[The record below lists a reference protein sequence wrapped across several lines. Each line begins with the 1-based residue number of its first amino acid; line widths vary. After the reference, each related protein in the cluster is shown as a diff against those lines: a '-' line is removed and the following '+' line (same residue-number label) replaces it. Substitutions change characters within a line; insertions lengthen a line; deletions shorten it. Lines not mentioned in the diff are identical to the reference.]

1 MALAIHVLT
10 GKAKGQEYLLPED
23 GEFLITTGPGEELAF
38 NEGTGKSV
46 AVIKAVNSQI
56 TIKDTGATEGLLV
69 NRKKCAESPLKE
81 GDAVR
86 IGKTRFMVVKVIKYS
101 PVAKAARARA
111 AAKGE
116 KVAVAERPSAPP
128 RALPKTH
135 AAPAPAPAPNPPS
148 LPSSRPDTGALKRP
162 LYELPESGNLQ
173 EHSLG
178 ELLRYFCATRKSG
191 VLSLMVEGDIG
202 AVQINE
208 GKIAD
213 AFIASSPAPSAK
225 RALYRLF
232 RWKQGDYVWQP
243 GEPHPI
249 EPSLQEQSF
258 QTMLAEAET
267 ESEAIENL
275 LAALPPMETRLAV
288 GNLPRGALAKLSPP
302 EMFIV
307 GLVRLH
313 GTVRSIIDH
322 HPENDLVVCRLLVGL
337 LRRNILC
344 IPTTP

>member
-1 MALAIHVLT
+1 
-10 GKAKGQEYLLPED
+10 
-23 GEFLITTGPGEELAF
+23 
-38 NEGTGKSV
+38 V
-46 AVIKAVNSQI
+46 AVLKANKEQI
-56 TIKDTGATEGLLV
+56 TLKDTGAPEGVFV
-69 NRKKCAESPLKE
+69 NRKKCTESPLKE

-116 KVAVAERPSAPP
+116 KAVPPPKPALGTRVPAPVPAATPPPAVSAPP
-128 RALPKTH
+128 TR
-135 AAPAPAPAPNPPS
+135 
-148 LPSSRPDTGALKRP
+148 RDTAALKRP
-162 LYELPESGNLQ
+162 LYELPESGTLQ

-178 ELLRYFCATRKSG
+178 ELLRYFCASGQSG
-191 VLSLMVEGDIG
+191 VLSLMIEGDIG
-202 AVQINE
+202 AVQINQ
-208 GKIAD
+208 GQIAD

-243 GEPHPI
+243 GEPHPV
-249 EPSLQEQSF
+249 EPSLQGQSLK
-258 QTMLAEAET
+258 TMLAEAEA
-267 ESEAIENL
+267 ESEAIGDL
-275 LAALPPMETRLAV
+275 LAALPPPETKLAV
-288 GNLPRGALAKLSPP
+288 GNLPRGALAKLTPP

-313 GTVRSIIDH
+313 GTVRGIIDH
-322 HPENDLVVCRLLVGL
+322 HPENDLVVCRLLVSL

>member
-23 GEFLITTGPGEELAF
+23 GDFIITSGGGEELCF
-38 NEGTGKSV
+38 NEGAGKPL
-46 AVIKAVNSQI
+46 AVLKA
-56 TIKDTGATEGLLV
+56 IKDQVTLQDAGAPEGVFV

-86 IGKTRFMVVKVIKYS
+86 IGKTRFMLVKVIKYS

-111 AAKGE
+111 ADKGE
-116 KVAVAERPSAPP
+116 KVAAP
-128 RALPKTH
+128 AK
-135 AAPAPAPAPNPPS
+135 PAPAPRTSTKAPAPPPPAVTS
-148 LPSSRPDTGALKRP
+148 LPPRRDTTALKRP
-162 LYELPESGNLQ
+162 LYELPESGTLQ

-178 ELLRYFCATRKSG
+178 ELLRFFCAAGQSG
-191 VLSLMVEGDIG
+191 VLSLMIEGDIG

-208 GKIAD
+208 GQIAD

-232 RWKQGDYVWQP
+232 RWKHGDYVWQP
-243 GEPHPI
+243 GEAHPI
-249 EPSLQEQSF
+249 EPSLQGQSL
-258 QTMLAEAET
+258 QTMLAEAEA
-267 ESEAIENL
+267 ESEAIEGL
-275 LAALPPMETRLAV
+275 LAALPPPETKLAV

-313 GTVRSIIDH
+313 GTVRAIIDH

>member
-23 GEFLITTGPGEELAF
+23 GEFIISSAGGEELCF
-38 NEGTGKSV
+38 NEGPGKPV
-46 AVIKAVNSQI
+46 AILKAVKDQI
-56 TIKDTGATEGLLV
+56 SLKDLGAPDGVFV
-69 NRKKCAESPLKE
+69 NRKKCAEAPLKE

-116 KVAVAERPSAPP
+116 KIMAPTAPSPAARPV
-128 RALPKTH
+128 PK
-135 AAPAPAPAPNPPS
+135 APAPPPVTAPPP
-148 LPSSRPDTGALKRP
+148 PARRDTSALKKP
-162 LYELPESGNLQ
+162 LYELPEAGTLQ

-178 ELLRYFCATRKSG
+178 ELLRYFCASGQSG
-191 VLSLMVEGDIG
+191 VLSLMIEGDIG
-202 AVQINE
+202 AVQINQ
-208 GKIAD
+208 GQIAD

-249 EPSLQEQSF
+249 EPSLEGQSL
-258 QTMLAEAET
+258 QTMLAEAEA
-267 ESEAIENL
+267 ESEAIEGL
-275 LAALPPMETRLAV
+275 LASLPPPETKLSV

-313 GTVRSIIDH
+313 GTVRAIIDH

-337 LRRNILC
+337 LRRNVLC

>member
-23 GEFLITTGPGEELAF
+23 GDFIITTGAGEELCF
-38 NEGTGKSV
+38 NEGPGKPV
-46 AVIKAVNSQI
+46 AILKAAKEQI
-56 TIKDTGATEGLLV
+56 TLRDAGAPEGVFV
-69 NRKKCAESPLKE
+69 NRKKSSESPLKE

-116 KVAVAERPSAPP
+116 RVMAPPKSTPAPRAAAPSPAAPPPAVSAPP
-128 RALPKTH
+128 R
-135 AAPAPAPAPNPPS
+135 
-148 LPSSRPDTGALKRP
+148 RDTAALKRP
-162 LYELPESGNLQ
+162 LYEVPESGTLQ

-178 ELLRYFCATRKSG
+178 ELLRYFCAARQSG
-191 VLSLMVEGDIG
+191 VLSLMIEGDIG
-202 AVQINE
+202 AVQLNQ
-208 GKIAD
+208 GQIAD

-232 RWKQGDYVWQP
+232 RWKQADYVWQA

-249 EPSLQEQSF
+249 EPSLQGQSL
-258 QTMLAEAET
+258 QTMLAEAEA
-267 ESEAIENL
+267 ESEAIEGL
-275 LAALPPMETRLAV
+275 LAALPPAETKLSV
-288 GNLPRGALAKLSPP
+288 GNLPRGALAKLTPP

-313 GTVRSIIDH
+313 GTVRGIIDH
-322 HPENDLVVCRLLVGL
+322 HPENDLVVCQLLVSL